1 MRISDWSS
9 DVCSS
14 DLLAVVAGDVGLE
27 ACDAVFELAALGS
40 VQVPADGAE
49 VVERLSRLVESPL
62 GALAVVLLAGERSGD
77 LAVLPG
83 RVDWSLADATED
95 LGTFTTKLLERDPA
109 RLDLVDGHALG
120 STPPDDTSHRVER
133 IEVDLVGVT
142 LLDALV
148 VGDDEQLVAVAP
160 SGERG
165 DRKSTRLNSSH

>member
-40 VQVPADGAE
+40 VQVPADVAE

-83 RVDWSLADATED
+83 RVDWTLPDATEV
-95 LGTFTTKLLERDPA
+95 LGTFTSTLLERDHA
-109 RLDLVDGHALG
+109 RLHHVHRPAL
-120 STPPDDTSHRVER
+120 
-133 IEVDLVGVT
+133 
-142 LLDALV
+142 
-148 VGDDEQLVAVAP
+148 
-160 SGERG
+160 
-165 DRKSTRLNSSH
+165 